1 MQISITQFFDQIF
14 IINLVERR
22 DRRHE
27 MELQLKK
34 IGIYLPND
42 KVKFFP
48 AIRPK
53 VLAGF
58 PSIGAKGCFLSH
70 LNVLGPVAEL
80 VGIEGGV
87 VSGVFNL
94 ESSDVGA
101 SDRRPR
107 HEESYHEV

>member
-14 IINLVERR
+14 IINLIERR

-27 MELQLKK
+27 MELQVKK

-42 KVKFFP
+42 KFFP

-58 PSIGAKGCFLSH
+58 PSIGARGCFLSH
-70 LNVLGPVAEL
+70 LSVLSEAAEKGL
-80 VGIEGGV
+80 Q
-87 VSGVFNL
+87 
-94 ESSDVGA
+94 A
-101 SDRRPR
+101 
-107 HEESYHEV
+107 HSYF